1 MPELPEVEVVRRG
14 LSGEATRSLITSLLP
29 TGARTFRR
37 HPPGDLE
44 RHLLRRRIE
53 AVDRHGKYLLLRI
66 EGDHTL
72 VVHLGMSG
80 QFLAA
85 PAGPDRPPHTHLVIG
100 LGQTSGPDQRE
111 LRFVDPRTFGEVF
124 VTAGH
129 GRPAELAHLGFDPLV
144 DRMTSSRFA
153 ALLAARRMQ
162 LKPLLLS
169 QRLVAGV
176 GNIYA
181 DEILWA
187 AALRPDRLAS
197 DLSAADADTLLR
209 EMRRVLRT
217 SVRLGGST
225 LSDGQYVDVE
235 GAAGRYQE
243 RHRAYGREGL
253 ACARC
258 ASPIERIRWGGRSTF
273 LCSKCQL

>member
-1 MPELPEVEVVRRG
+1 VPELPEVEVVRRG
-14 LSGEATRSLITSLLP
+14 LSASATGSLITSLLP

-37 HPPGDLE
+37 HDPA
-44 RHLLRRRIE
+44 LLDRRLRGRRID

-66 EGDHTL
+66 ERDQTL

-80 QFLAA
+80 QLLVA
-85 PAGPDRPPHTHLVIG
+85 PAAGERPRHTHLVVG
-100 LGQTSGPDQRE
+100 LGDRE
-111 LRFVDPRTFGEVF
+111 MRFVDPRTFGEVF

-144 DRMTSSRFA
+144 DRMTPVRFA
-153 ALLAARRMQ
+153 ELLSGRRMQ
-162 LKPLLLS
+162 LKPLLLG
-169 QRLVAGV
+169 QRLVAGI

-187 AALRPDRLAS
+187 AGLRPDRLAS
-197 DLSAADADTLLR
+197 DLSADEVETLLR
-209 EMRRVLRT
+209 EMRALLRT

-225 LSDGQYVDVE
+225 LSDGQYVDVA

-243 RHRAYGREGL
+243 RHRAYGREGA

-258 ASPIERIRWGGRSTF
+258 ASPIIRIRWGGRSTF
-273 LCSKCQL
+273 LCPECQR